1 MSEELNTEAVETAAS
16 EVVITDEMVAAYA
29 LACDIATTPE
39 NEPGL
44 RGTLVDLAAGR
55 GHITV
60 AVALAASEL
69 HEVIVSHFKNCGCCK
84 DTVLVPMHESEV
96 ETAEEAVAEC
106 EQAA

>member
-29 LACDIATTPE
+29 LANGVENTPE
-39 NEPGL
+39 NADGL

-60 AVALAASEL
+60 AVALASSEL
-69 HEVIVSHFKNCGCCK
+69 HEVIVSHCKNNPAMANP
-84 DTVLVPMHESEV
+84 TTELVPVTDVHCDEDGCV
-96 ETAEEAVAEC
+96 EC
-106 EQAA
+106 EAA